1 MPEHYLVHF
10 GNAALGDAECF
21 ARFWQQEIAVH
32 HSVEES
38 KMSSALWSP
47 EDEHR
52 WPELVQK
59 VLVVG
64 CEEMLLLAVG
74 VLLHVGLV
82 EEL

>member
-1 MPEHYLVHF
+1 
-10 GNAALGDAECF
+10 
-21 ARFWQQEIAVH
+21 
-32 HSVEES
+32 
-38 KMSSALWSP
+38 MSSALWSP

-59 VLVVG
+59 ALVVG